1 MLLRLSILLVLVF
14 VPRVATCFVW
24 NTNHRSEGRYLDCNS
39 HRNLKRRRTTRNT
52 HHVLSSDYMEND
64 IVSVLQPTRKEDEG
78 TEPRP
83 PRLCVVR
90 PDNTVLP
97 LCQHE
102 DDVETDLFLDPRCE
116 GDKYWIDP
124 NSIGNEQI
132 VGTYGEGWY
141 GQRPVPSLGGGPGYG
156 ADADEIW
163 SLDESTLTQIQNDGV
178 ELPILDVGIAHG
190 EKARGGALF

>member
-1 MLLRLSILLVLVF
+1 
-14 VPRVATCFVW
+14 
-24 NTNHRSEGRYLDCNS
+24 
-39 HRNLKRRRTTRNT
+39 
-52 HHVLSSDYMEND
+52 MEND
-64 IVSVLQPTRKEDEG
+64 IVSVMQPAKKGDKEIES
-78 TEPRP
+78 RP

-116 GDKYWIDP
+116 SDKYWTDP
-124 NSIGNEQI
+124 NCIGDEQI

-163 SLDESTLTQIQNDGV
+163 SLDEVTLTQIQNDGV